1 VADREEGPTGEHC
14 RACGAL
20 LSLVIV
26 DLGASPLC
34 ESFLRPEDLDRVEP
48 TYSLRPMV
56 CETCFL
62 VQLPAYV
69 PPAEIFTEYAY
80 FSSYSTSW
88 LEHSRAFAERIT
100 AERDLGPGSLVVELG
115 SNDGYL
121 LRQFVALGIPVL
133 GIEPAANVAEAAT
146 AAGVRTLVRFF
157 DAALAEELRDQGMA
171 ADLIVANNTLAQI
184 PGLNDAVAGLA
195 RLLAPDGRLSIE
207 VPHLLRLLDE
217 GQFDTIYHEHFSYFS
232 LLALRWILE
241 RHGLVVEDVEELP
254 THGGSLRVIAGHAGA
269 AMEGPR
275 VAALL
280 AAERERGLDTA
291 AGYTGFAARV
301 ERIKDEVLEFLLA
314 EKRAG
319 RRVVGY
325 GAPGK
330 ANTLLNYAGI
340 RSDLLAY
347 TVDRNPYKHGRFTPG
362 TRIPILPPER
372 LSEDRPDV
380 IWILPWNLA
389 PEISAQLAH
398 RAPGSRLMVAIP
410 RLTILDR

>member
-1 VADREEGPTGEHC
+1 M
-14 RACGAL
+14 L
-20 LSLVIV
+20 V

-34 ESFLRPEDLDRVEP
+34 EQFLRAEDLDRMEP
-48 TYSLRPMV
+48 TYPLRPMV

-69 PPAEIFTEYAY
+69 PPADIFTEYAY

-100 AERDLGPGSLVVELG
+100 ADRGLGPGSLVVELG

-121 LRQFVALGIPVL
+121 LRQFVALGVPVL

-157 DAALAEELRDQGMA
+157 DAALAEELRAQGTA

-184 PGLNDAVAGLA
+184 PDLNDAVAGLA
-195 RLLAPDGRLSIE
+195 TLLAPDGRLSIE

-269 AMEGPR
+269 VTEGPR
-275 VAALL
+275 VTALL
-280 AAERERGLDTA
+280 AVERERGLDRADGLRGLRGTRGADQGRGAGVPPGAEARGPAGRGLRGTGQGEHA
-291 AGYTGFAARV
+291 AQLRRDPERPARLHGRPQPLQARAVHARHPDPDPAARAP
-301 ERIKDEVLEFLLA
+301 RGGPAGRDLDPALES
-314 EKRAG
+314 RAG
-319 RRVVGY
+319 DRRP
-325 GAPGK
+325 ARRP
-330 ANTLLNYAGI
+330 AG
-340 RSDLLAY
+340 RLAAD
-347 TVDRNPYKHGRFTPG
+347 DRHPAA
-362 TRIPILPPER
+362 
-372 LSEDRPDV
+372 DD
-380 IWILPWNLA
+380 
-389 PEISAQLAH
+389 
-398 RAPGSRLMVAIP
+398 PGSMRGG
-410 RLTILDR
+410 RSR